1 MSAATSIDRSL
12 AGFFAEVLS
21 YPGEPLDLAA
31 LHECEAFAADRS
43 PEAAELL
50 RAFGHFVER
59 NSLGELQEAYTAAF
73 DLDSLSDLEP
83 TCYPYVGHHLF
94 DENHKRSAFL
104 VGLSSRYREHGFAVE
119 GELPDHLAVMLRF
132 VAGCDDD
139 ELAAELV
146 GDAIVPALQRMAR
159 KGAHD
164 ASQSGP
170 KHYQNLLPALRLAL
184 AAGSGDESERSSG

>member
-1 MSAATSIDRSL
+1 VSATATTVDRAL
-12 AGFFAEVLS
+12 ALAFADLLS
-21 YPGEPLDLAA
+21 YPSGPLGEAVSV
-31 LHECEAFAADRS
+31 CEARAGERS
-43 PEAAELL
+43 PKAGAMLTGFRVFAE
-50 RAFGHFVER
+50 
-59 NSLGELQEAYTAAF
+59 SSTLGELQEAYTAAF

-104 VGLSSRYREHGFAVE
+104 VGLNSRYREHDFTVE

-132 VAGCDDD
+132 VAGCDD

-159 KGAHD
+159 GVHPAP
-164 ASQSGP
+164 QTGRE
-170 KHYQNLLPALRLAL
+170 HYQNLLPALRLVLGVGA
-184 AAGSGDESERSSG
+184 SESEEGSSG